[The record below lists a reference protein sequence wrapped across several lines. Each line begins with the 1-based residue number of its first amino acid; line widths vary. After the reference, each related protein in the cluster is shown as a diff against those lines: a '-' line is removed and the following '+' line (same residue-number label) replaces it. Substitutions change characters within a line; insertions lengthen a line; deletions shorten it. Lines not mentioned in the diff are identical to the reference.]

1 MFRRS
6 STRFALAA
14 LGATAVAVTVAAQ
27 GVPPGLV
34 TSQELAGGASG
45 RRLTLGDVRRQLY
58 KPAT

>member
-14 LGATAVAVTVAAQ
+14 LGATVVAVTVAAQ

-34 TSQELAGGASG
+34 TSQGSGGASG

-58 KPAT
+58 KPAA